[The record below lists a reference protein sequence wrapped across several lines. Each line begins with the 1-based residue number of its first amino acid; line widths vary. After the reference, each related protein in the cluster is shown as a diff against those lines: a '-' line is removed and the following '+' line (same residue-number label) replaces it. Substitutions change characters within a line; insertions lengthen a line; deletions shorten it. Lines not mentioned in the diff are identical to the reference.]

1 MKTYGPERAATRHGT
16 RLLTLTLWEI
26 VNSWRTRLR
35 GDEGVEI
42 LDHSRPGA
50 AAVSIGLILV
60 YDAPWI
66 MGL

>member
-35 GDEGVEI
+35 GGDEGVEI
-42 LDHSRPGA
+42 LDHSRRGA

-60 YDAPWI
+60 YYAP
-66 MGL
+66 